1 MGLDIYVW
9 KEEVLE
15 SRQKDD
21 GNREQIIKKT
31 DVLMD
36 KGWTIGTF
44 LQEEFGLENCVKS
57 GIDLNNACEELAKE
71 VKTPTRNDEEAQNE
85 DYEDSLKNLLGVLT
99 EGQKYNADENNSY
112 VEYFW
117 ELSW

>member
-31 DVLMD
+31 DVLID
-36 KGWTIGTF
+36 KGWTIGRF
-44 LQEEFGLENCVKS
+44 LQDTFDLDNCKKE